1 MKQWTNA
8 ELINFI
14 DNLSHYTNIF
24 NAEGKVALERIKDII
39 AENEQ
44 LKKQIEMFQFFGR
57 NDQGLV

>member
-14 DNLSHYTNIF
+14 ENLSYYTNIF